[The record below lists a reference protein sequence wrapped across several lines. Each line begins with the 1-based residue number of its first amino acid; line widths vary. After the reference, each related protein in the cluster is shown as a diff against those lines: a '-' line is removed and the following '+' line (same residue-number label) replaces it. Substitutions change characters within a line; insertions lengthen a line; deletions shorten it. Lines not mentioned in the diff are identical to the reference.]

1 MRAYLLPQSWFG
13 VSAFIKRWGVLW
25 LIFAFPLG
33 YYWSLFRAPTDAIQ
47 GEVYRLIFL
56 HVPCAFLSL
65 SIYAVIGFLA
75 LIYLVWRIKLADM
88 INHSVAIIGFW
99 MSVCALITG
108 SLWGKPTWGTYWIW
122 DARLT
127 SELVL
132 ALFYLAFILLR
143 QQPLT
148 QAKRVMSS
156 VILVIGLVNLPIV
169 HFSVNWWNTLHQGST
184 LLKAK
189 PSISPDMMYPLL
201 WMLVSMCVLVV
212 VIGAYRFDLLFRK
225 SGDRNV

>member
-1 MRAYLLPQSWFG
+1 
-13 VSAFIKRWGVLW
+13 
-25 LIFAFPLG
+25 
-33 YYWSLFRAPTDAIQ
+33 
-47 GEVYRLIFL
+47 
-56 HVPCAFLSL
+56 
-65 SIYAVIGFLA
+65 
-75 LIYLVWRIKLADM
+75 M

-169 HFSVNWWNTLHQGST
+169 IFSE
-184 LLKAK
+184 
-189 PSISPDMMYPLL
+189 
-201 WMLVSMCVLVV
+201 LVEYVTPRLNASQSQ
-212 VIGAYRFDLLFRK
+212 A
-225 SGDRNV
+225 